1 MLSDTL
7 ASELERYRIGPR
19 IKTLR
24 LKKKMG
30 LVQLGTHT
38 DLSPGMLSKIERG
51 QLFPTLPTLLRIAM
65 VFGVDLDYFFNKE
78 GPLVAVTRRDE
89 RLRLPSPPDEATPF
103 YLFESLNY
111 PAAERR
117 MDAYFAEFPANTQ
130 PSEPHRHGSAEFIYV
145 ISGGLTVNVDGEE
158 ASLNEGDAMHF
169 DSNVPHSYRREGESA
184 CTAIVVTI
192 S

>member
-7 ASELERYRIGPR
+7 AGELERYRIGPR

-24 LKKKMG
+24 LNKKMG

-78 GPLVAVTRRDE
+78 GPLVTVTRRDE

-111 PAAERR
+111 PAGERR
-117 MDAYFAEFPANTQ
+117 MDAYFAEFSANTQ
-130 PSEPHRHGSAEFIYV
+130 PSKPHRHGSAEFIYAM
-145 ISGGLTVNVDGEE
+145 SGRLTVDVDGEE
-158 ASLNEGDAMHF
+158 TSLNEGDAMHF
-169 DSNVPHSYRREGESA
+169 DSSVPHSYRREGESA

-192 S
+192 P